1 MRIEWMIAAVVIA
14 LVGCG
19 AKTVAEAPAPPVTS
33 TGPSDAARAYS
44 DLKKQV
50 AFGPRTPGS
59 PGAAACRDWAIAEFT
74 KALGTP
80 AKRQDFSMVARG
92 ARVPMTNILA
102 HYNPTAKRQIM
113 LCAHWD
119 TRPSADMEISADK
132 KRKPI
137 PGANDG
143 ASGVA
148 ALIEVARQLK
158 SSGVNVGVQFVLF
171 DGEDYGPGI
180 QDMFLGAK
188 YYAKNPVLGK
198 PEYAILIDMIGDK
211 DLQIGREF
219 NSDRAAKD
227 INDRVFGAAA
237 KLGIKEFIDAP
248 GHEIMDDHLELQRI
262 GWKAI
267 DLIDFDYA
275 PWHTLDD
282 TPEQCSGESL
292 KKVADVLLAVLKN
305 P

>member
-1 MRIEWMIAAVVIA
+1 MMRIEWMFVAVVMA

-19 AKTVAEAPAPPVTS
+19 AKTASHLPAPPAS
-33 TGPSDAARAYS
+33 SGPSDATRAYA

-59 PGAAACRDWAIAEFT
+59 VGAAACRDWAIAEFS
-74 KALGTP
+74 KALGVP
-80 AKRQDFSMVARG
+80 AKRQDFTMLARG
-92 ARVPMTNILA
+92 SRIAMTNVLA

-119 TRPSADMEISADK
+119 SRPSADMEISADK

-148 ALIEVARQLK
+148 VLLEVARQLK
-158 SSGVNVGVQFVLF
+158 SSGVEVGVQFVLF

-188 YYAKNPVLGK
+188 YYAKNPILGR

-211 DLQIGREF
+211 DLQIGREY

-237 KLGIKEFIDAP
+237 KLGVKEFINAP

-275 PWHTLDD
+275 AWHTLDD

>member
-1 MRIEWMIAAVVIA
+1 MAPHQIAKLGIGYCPEERGIFASLTCEENLMLPPVIA
-14 LVGCG
+14 EGGMGLDEIYEMFPNLLERKNSPGTRLSG
-19 AKTVAEAPAPPVTS
+19 GEQQRVAIARAVANSPRILLADEPTGNLDPVTS
-33 TGPSDAARAYS
+33 EIVFET
-44 DLKKQV
+44 LLTLV
-50 AFGPRTPGS
+50 
-59 PGAAACRDWAIAEFT
+59 
-74 KALGTP
+74 
-80 AKRQDFSMVARG
+80 
-92 ARVPMTNILA
+92 RV
-102 HYNPTAKRQIM
+102 
-113 LCAHWD
+113 
-119 TRPSADMEISADK
+119 
-132 KRKPI
+132 
-137 PGANDG
+137 
-143 ASGVA
+143 SGVA